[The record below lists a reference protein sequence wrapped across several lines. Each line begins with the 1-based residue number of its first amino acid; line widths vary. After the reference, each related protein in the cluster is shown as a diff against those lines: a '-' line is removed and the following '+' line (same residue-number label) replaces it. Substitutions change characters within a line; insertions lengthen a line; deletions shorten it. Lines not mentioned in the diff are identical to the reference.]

1 MRNPATLLL
10 LLAILT
16 VLAML
21 TACTSSRLAPS
32 HEIFDEQSG
41 MTLEVVSMPF
51 IFARERSDVAAHA
64 RDYATLVAAEIDRSG
79 EYSDFLL
86 LYRWSTVDRR
96 MSPPPPLSAGA
107 LRILADGRA
116 IDLQPLQRV
125 PISLTQSHALYVPP
139 HGDVVPRAY
148 AVDAALLRYIAA
160 CRNLTLRMPQ
170 EELNTPFT
178 LWQYGREALAKF
190 LQSVSGS

>member
-1 MRNPATLLL
+1 MLKSVISLLL
-10 LLAILT
+10 FTSLA
-16 VLAML
+16 
-21 TACTSSRLAPS
+21 ACSPSRLAPP
-32 HEIFDEQSG
+32 HEIFDEQSA
-41 MTLEVVSMPF
+41 MTLEVVSLPF

-64 RDYATLVAAEIDRSG
+64 RDYATLVATEIDHSG

-96 MSPPPPLSAGA
+96 MSAPPPAGAGA

-116 IDLQPLQRV
+116 IDLQPLQKV
-125 PISLTQSHALYVPP
+125 PIGLTQSHSLYVPP

-160 CRNLTLRMPQ
+160 CRSLTLRMPQ

-178 LWQYGREALAKF
+178 LWQDGREALAQF
-190 LQSVSGS
+190 LKSISGF

>member
-1 MRNPATLLL
+1 MRKPAISLLL
-10 LLAILT
+10 
-16 VLAML
+16 LAML

-32 HEIFDEQSG
+32 HEMFDEQSG

-96 MSPPPPLSAGA
+96 MSPPPPPGAGA
-107 LRILADGRA
+107 LRILADGRT
-116 IDLQPLQRV
+116 IDLQPLERV
-125 PISLTQSHALYVPP
+125 PIGLTQGRSLYVPP

-148 AVDAALLRYIAA
+148 AVDAALLHYIAA

-170 EELNTPFT
+170 EELNTPFA
-178 LWQYGREALAKF
+178 LWQDGRDALAKF
-190 LQSVSGS
+190 LQSISGF

>member
-10 LLAILT
+10 LLAMLT

-96 MSPPPPLSAGA
+96 MSA
-107 LRILADGRA
+107 
-116 IDLQPLQRV
+116 V
-125 PISLTQSHALYVPP
+125 PSICSRCN
-139 HGDVVPRAY
+139 G
-148 AVDAALLRYIAA
+148 
-160 CRNLTLRMPQ
+160 CR
-170 EELNTPFT
+170 
-178 LWQYGREALAKF
+178 
-190 LQSVSGS
+190 SV

>member
-1 MRNPATLLL
+1 MRNPAISLLL
-10 LLAILT
+10 L
-16 VLAML
+16 VVL
-21 TACTSSRLAPS
+21 TACTSSRLAPM
-32 HEIFDEQSG
+32 HEIFDEQSAI
-41 MTLEVVSMPF
+41 TLEVVSMPF

-96 MSPPPPLSAGA
+96 MSPPPSPSAGA
-107 LRILADGRA
+107 LRISADGRA
-116 IDLQPLQRV
+116 IDLQPLQRLPV
-125 PISLTQSHALYVPP
+125 SLAQSRSLYVPP

-148 AVDAALLRYIAA
+148 AVDAALLRYIAG

-178 LWQYGREALAKF
+178 LWQDGRVALTKF
-190 LQSVSGS
+190 LQSISAY

>member
-1 MRNPATLLL
+1 MRNPAISLL
-10 LLAILT
+10 LLAL
-16 VLAML
+16 L

-32 HEIFDEQSG
+32 REIFDEQSAL
-41 MTLEVVSMPF
+41 TLEVVSMPF
-51 IFARERSDVAAHA
+51 IFARDRGDVAAHA

-96 MSPPPPLSAGA
+96 MSAPPPPSAGA

-116 IDLQPLQRV
+116 VDLQPLPRV
-125 PISLTQSHALYVPP
+125 PISLTQSHSLYVPP

-160 CRNLTLRMPQ
+160 CNSLTLRMPQ
-170 EELNTPFT
+170 EEINTPFT
-178 LWQYGREALAKF
+178 LWQDGREALAKF
-190 LQSVSGS
+190 LQSISGS

>member
-1 MRNPATLLL
+1 MRTPAISLLL
-10 LLAILT
+10 FTL
-16 VLAML
+16 L
-21 TACTSSRLAPS
+21 TACTSTRLAPS
-32 HEIFDEQSG
+32 REIFDEQSA
-41 MTLEVVSMPF
+41 MTLVVVSMPF

-79 EYSDFLL
+79 EYSDFFL

-96 MSPPPPLSAGA
+96 MSPPPPAAAGA

-116 IDLQPLQRV
+116 IDLRPLQRV
-125 PISLTQSHALYVPP
+125 PISLTQAHSLYVPP

-170 EELNTPFT
+170 EEINTPFT
-178 LWQYGREALAKF
+178 LWQDGREALAQF
-190 LQSVSGS
+190 LQSLSGS